1 MIVKDPENCEEIV
14 ANDNSLLKELLN
26 PRKEDL
32 AISYSLAIARVEPG
46 NSTYQHK
53 LRSSEVYYII
63 SGEGEMHIN
72 DEVEKVHK
80 GETIYIPPNAVQW
93 IKNTGGSDLVFLCIV
108 DPAWRAEDEEVIE

>member
-32 AISYSLAIARVEPG
+32 AISYSLAIARVTPG

-72 DEVEKVHK
+72 DEVEKVYK

-93 IKNTGGSDLVFLCIV
+93 IKNTGASDLVFLCIV
-108 DPAWRAEDEEVIE
+108 DPAWRAEDEEVLE